1 MGLLKKIS
9 PGLLGWLI
17 GLSIPFG
24 MLLLL
29 VEFSADGNALDTI
42 PILYAY
48 DELGI
53 WITMAVLPNL
63 FIFWWWIQ
71 KKNTRAAQSIL
82 GATIFWAFISL
93 LLKFGT

>member
-1 MGLLKKIS
+1 MGLLNKIS

-17 GLSIPFG
+17 GLAMPFG
-24 MLLLL
+24 ILLLL

-63 FIFWWWIQ
+63 FLLVVDS
-71 KKNTRAAQSIL
+71 KKNTRAAQSYL
-82 GATIFWAFISL
+82 GQPFFGPL
-93 LLKFGT
+93 LVCC

>member
-9 PGLLGWLI
+9 SGLLGLLI
-17 GLSIPFG
+17 GLAMPFG

-53 WITMAVLPNL
+53 WITMALLPNL
-63 FIFWWWIQ
+63 FFFWWWIQ

>member
-1 MGLLKKIS
+1 MGLLNKIS

-17 GLSIPFG
+17 GLAIPFG

-63 FIFWWWIQ
+63 SFFWWWIH
-71 KKNTRAAQSIL
+71 KKNTRTAQSIL

>member
-17 GLSIPFG
+17 GLAIPFG

-42 PILYAY
+42 PIIYAY

-63 FIFWWWIQ
+63 FFFWWWIQ

-82 GATIFWAFISL
+82 GATIFWSFISL
-93 LLKFGT
+93 LVKYGT

>member
-17 GLSIPFG
+17 GLAIPFG

-29 VEFSADGNALDTI
+29 VEFSVDGNALDTI

-53 WITMAVLPNL
+53 WITVAVLPNL
-63 FIFWWWIQ
+63 FFFWWWIQ

>member
-17 GLSIPFG
+17 GLAMPFG

-63 FIFWWWIQ
+63 FSFGGGF
-71 KKNTRAAQSIL
+71 KKNTRSAQSIL
-82 GATIFWAFISL
+82 GATILGFISL

>member
-1 MGLLKKIS
+1 MDVLKRIS
-9 PGLLGWLI
+9 PGLMGWLI
-17 GLSIPFG
+17 GLMIPFG

-29 VEFSADGNALDTI
+29 VEFSVDGKALDTI

-63 FIFWWWIQ
+63 FFFFWWIQ
-71 KKNTRAAQSIL
+71 KKNTRAARSVL
-82 GATIFWAFISL
+82 GATIFWAFLSL
-93 LLKFGT
+93 LLKFGV